1 MACRKKIPLKSEE
14 KLLKLNP
21 DMNFFRKHEKVW
33 KVIVIISTI
42 ALIATSFVPL
52 LAGGL
57 Q

>member
-1 MACRKKIPLKSEE
+1 
-14 KLLKLNP
+14 
-21 DMNFFRKHEKVW
+21 MNFVRKHERLW
-33 KVIVIISTI
+33 KIVVVLCTI

>member
-1 MACRKKIPLKSEE
+1 
-14 KLLKLNP
+14 
-21 DMNFFRKHEKVW
+21 MNFFRKHIRVW
-33 KVIVIISTI
+33 KVIVVISTI